1 MAGTMV
7 VDVQEGW
14 AAARLRR
21 IIATPHELHAFSI
34 RVCTVL
40 LILLAIL
47 FVPHFAG
54 YANAQAIMYSL
65 ATVGIGAA
73 GMALVTLSGNLF
85 MLSMGATS
93 ALSTVLFAS
102 SIELGL
108 FPALLLVLCA
118 GTIIGL
124 MQGLLIGAAET
135 NPIITTIAASSIISG
150 VGVLWTGG
158 ITVVGAGGAHWL
170 GFGHVLGVVP
180 NQILVTLIFAAVA
193 GFIVQRTRLGREIRL
208 IGMQRDVA
216 RVAGL
221 RLIRATLFCYGFAG
235 AAAALAG
242 GLIASASTQGNLS
255 YGIDLDFN
263 AIAAVLVGGV
273 SIRGGRGRIADAVMG
288 ATFLCVVGNVL
299 LVSGVSYD
307 YQLVVKGAVVLASV
321 IAGALLG
328 QLAPRLQR
336 RVGVET

>member
-1 MAGTMV
+1 
-7 VDVQEGW
+7 
-14 AAARLRR
+14 
-21 IIATPHELHAFSI
+21 
-34 RVCTVL
+34 
-40 LILLAIL
+40 
-47 FVPHFAG
+47 
-54 YANAQAIMYSL
+54 MYSL

>member
-1 MAGTMV
+1 MAAV
-7 VDVQEGW
+7 VGVAERGNW
-14 AAARLRR
+14 AAAGLRR
-21 IIATPHELHAFSI
+21 IAATPHDLHAVSI
-34 RVCTVL
+34 RVCTVVL
-40 LILLAIL
+40 VLLAML

-54 YANAQAIMYSL
+54 YANVQSIMFSL
-65 ATVGIGAA
+65 AAVGIGAA

-85 MLSMGATS
+85 MLSMGAT
-93 ALSTVLFAS
+93 AAVSTVLFAS
-102 SIELGL
+102 LIHLGL
-108 FPALLLVLCA
+108 LPDLLLVLCG
-118 GTIIGL
+118 GTMIGL

-135 NPIITTIAASSIISG
+135 NPIITTIAAASIISG
-150 VGVLWTGG
+150 IGVLWTGG
-158 ITVVGAGGAHWL
+158 ITVVGEGDAHWL
-170 GFGHVLGVVP
+170 GFGHSLGIIP
-180 NQILVTLIFAAVA
+180 NQILVMLIFAGIA

-242 GLIASASTQGNLS
+242 GLIASASAQGNLT

-273 SIRGGRGRIADAVMG
+273 SIRGGRGRIADAVTG

-307 YQLVVKGAVVLASV
+307 YQLVVKGAVVLLSV
-321 IAGALLG
+321 IVGAVLAH
-328 QLAPRLQR
+328 LAPRLR
-336 RVGVET
+336 LRSGGAP